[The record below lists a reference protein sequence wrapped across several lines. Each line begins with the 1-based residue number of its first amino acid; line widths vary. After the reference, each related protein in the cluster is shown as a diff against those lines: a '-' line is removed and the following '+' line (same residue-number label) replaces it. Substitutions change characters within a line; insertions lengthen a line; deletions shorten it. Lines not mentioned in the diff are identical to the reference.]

1 MNSRQS
7 SRGRYKEREDKVLL
21 ELLDGRPEK
30 EIRVYDFLVHLGIE
44 YKRVDHEPAFTME
57 VCEEI
62 DKMLQATICK
72 NLFLCN
78 RQKTQFYLLMMP
90 GDKPFKTKILSKQ
103 IGTARLSF
111 ASPEH
116 MQELLDITP
125 GSVSVL
131 GLMNDG
137 GKVHLVIDSD
147 LLKDEFIGCHPCIN
161 TSTLKIKT
169 ADIIEKFLP
178 EVGHDY
184 AVVSLPWEIEE

>member
-1 MNSRQS
+1 M
-7 SRGRYKEREDKVLL
+7 
-21 ELLDGRPEK
+21 ELMDGRPENTEGRLEK
-30 EIRVYDFLVHLGIE
+30 EIRVYDFLDHLGIE

-131 GLMNDG
+131 GLMNDI

-169 ADIIEKFLP
+169 ADMIEKFLP
-178 EVGHDY
+178 EVGHEY
-184 AVVSLPWEIEE
+184 AVVELPWEVE